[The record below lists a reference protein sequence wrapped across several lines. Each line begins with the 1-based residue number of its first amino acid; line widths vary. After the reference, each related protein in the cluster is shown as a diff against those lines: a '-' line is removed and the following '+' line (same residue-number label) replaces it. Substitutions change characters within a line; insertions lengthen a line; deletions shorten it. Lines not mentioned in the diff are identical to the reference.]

1 MRYAFVAG
9 VFGVALGLGFGLL
22 MTLGD
27 HFGSMQVDL
36 GGVLFHTWAST
47 LHDLRPLVIDL
58 VQQFVHVYL

>member
-1 MRYAFVAG
+1 
-9 VFGVALGLGFGLL
+9 

-27 HFGSMQVDL
+27 PFESMQVDL
-36 GGVLFHTWAST
+36 GGVLSRTWAST